1 MKQAHRSY
9 KSSFAAIKIENRS
22 TLAYVS
28 LSSPF
33 SKGKRNA
40 ADRIDWIPEVLLLF
54 DIHSYWVY
62 VRKNEPIISSKR
74 KKWEST
80 WHPSLRILDL
90 EIVVH
95 YSSPEV
101 HSSKSLIRQEG
112 LMS

>member
-40 ADRIDWIPEVLLLF
+40 ADRIDWIPEVLLLTF
-54 DIHSYWVY
+54 IPTGSMLGRTSPSYH
-62 VRKNEPIISSKR
+62 R
-74 KKWEST
+74 KKKKEMGVN
-80 WHPSLRILDL
+80 LA
-90 EIVVH
+90 
-95 YSSPEV
+95 PERDDRPHLSFGMWV
-101 HSSKSLIRQEG
+101 AG
-112 LMS
+112 PG